1 MHFLAMFKDDEN
13 IVTQAEFTA
22 GCKYVDS
29 LKVWGSDYLSDAG
42 FAFNSDDAMIKG
54 LLTLATSHTEEQ
66 TWDLKVRKAVLGF
79 LNG

>member
-1 MHFLAMFKDDEN
+1 
-13 IVTQAEFTA
+13 
-22 GCKYVDS
+22 
-29 LKVWGSDYLSDAG
+29 
-42 FAFNSDDAMIKG
+42 MIKG